1 MGLSAKLCKEWA
13 WALSC
18 FACLSWW
25 TIGRVLAHGRTELEV
40 RGAEEVVINSMRL
53 GQRRLDAFG
62 IVVDEYQYWR
72 VNRVGI

>member
-1 MGLSAKLCKEWA
+1 M
-13 WALSC
+13 
-18 FACLSWW
+18 
-25 TIGRVLAHGRTELEV
+25 LAHGRTELEV